1 MSVKA
6 LYICQKF
13 FSMRLSPVHIT
24 NFKVDGGAMFGV
36 VPKILWSKKYPADED
51 NLLNL
56 SLRSLVVDNGENV
69 ILIDN
74 GYGDKQSKKF
84 FRHVQLNGGDGLE
97 GGLNKAGYNLEDIT
111 DVILT
116 HLHADHCGG
125 GVKKAA
131 EGKGYEMVFPNAR
144 YWVSRQQWDWAVS
157 SNPREADSFLE
168 ENLLPMM
175 GHGKLHMV
183 EKAGKLFEGIEVR
196 IVNGHTPGQLI
207 PIIDY
212 KGTKLV
218 FAADLIPTVAHIPL
232 LWNMSYDLNQL
243 ATIQEKRDILE
254 ESLSNNYILFF
265 EHDVRTECCTLKDTP
280 KGIREDRLFKFSDI

>member
-1 MSVKA
+1 
-6 LYICQKF
+6 
-13 FSMRLSPVHIT
+13 MRLSPVHIT

-36 VPKILWSKKYPADED
+36 VPKVLWSRKYPSDED
-51 NLLNL
+51 NLINL
-56 SLRSLVVDNGENV
+56 ALRSLVVDNGENV

-84 FRHVQLNGGDGLE
+84 FSHVHLSGGDGLE
-97 GGLNKAGYNLEDIT
+97 GGLRKAGYGLEDIT

-125 GVKKAA
+125 GVKKA
-131 EGKGYEMVFPNAR
+131 EGSKGYEMVFPNAK
-144 YWVSRQQWDWAVS
+144 YWVSRQQWDWAINP
-157 SNPREADSFLE
+157 NPREADSFLE

-175 GHGKLHMV
+175 GQGKLHMV
-183 EKAGKLFEGIEVR
+183 EKPGKLFEGFDVR
-196 IVNGHTPGQLI
+196 IVNGHTPGQII

-232 LWNMSYDLNQL
+232 LWNMSYDLDQL
-243 ATIQEKRDILE
+243 TTIEEKREVLE
-254 ESLSNNYILFF
+254 ESFSNNYILFF
-265 EHDVRTECCTLKDTP
+265 EHDIFTECCTLKDTP
-280 KGIREDRLFKFSDI
+280 KGIREDRLMRFSDIEG

>member
-1 MSVKA
+1 MK
-6 LYICQKF
+6 
-13 FSMRLSPVHIT
+13 LSPVHIS

-36 VPKILWSKKYPADED
+36 VPKVLWDNKYPADED
-51 NLLNL
+51 NMINL
-56 SLRSLVVDNGENV
+56 ALRSLLVNNGENV

-74 GYGDKQSKKF
+74 GWGDKQSKRF
-84 FRHVQLNGGDGLE
+84 FRHVHLYGGDGLE
-97 GGLNKAGYNLEDIT
+97 GGLRKAGYELGDIT
-111 DVILT
+111 DVVLT

-131 EGKGYEMVFPNAR
+131 DGKGYEMVFPNAK
-144 YWVSRQQWDWAVS
+144 YWVSRQQWDWAINP
-157 SNPREADSFLE
+157 NPREADSFLE

-183 EKAGKLFEGIEVR
+183 EKAGKLFEDVSVR

-212 KGTKLV
+212 KKTKLV

-232 LWNMSYDLNQL
+232 LWNMSYDLDQL
-243 ATIQEKRDILE
+243 ATIREKREILE
-254 ESLSNNYILFF
+254 ESLANKYILFF
-265 EHDVRTECCTLKDTP
+265 EHDIHTECCTLKDTT
-280 KGIREDRLFKFSDI
+280 KGIREDRLMKFSDI

>member
-1 MSVKA
+1 
-6 LYICQKF
+6 
-13 FSMRLSPVHIT
+13 MRLSPVHIT

-36 VPKILWSKKYPADED
+36 VPKLLWNKKYPSDEN
-51 NLLNL
+51 NLINL
-56 SLRSLVVDNGENV
+56 ALRSLLVDNGENV

-74 GYGDKQSKKF
+74 GYGDKQSEKF
-84 FRHVQLNGGDGLE
+84 FSHVYLNGGDGLE
-97 GGLNKAGYNLEDIT
+97 GGLRKAGCGLEDVT
-111 DVILT
+111 DVVLT

-125 GVKKAA
+125 GVKKAE
-131 EGKGYEMVFPNAR
+131 EGKGYEMVFPNAK
-144 YWVSRQQWDWAVS
+144 YWVSRQQWDWAVNP
-157 SNPREADSFLE
+157 NPREADSFLE

-183 EKAGKLFEGIEVR
+183 EKPGKLFEGFDVR

-207 PIIDY
+207 PVIAY

-232 LWNMSYDLNQL
+232 LWNMSYDLDQL
-243 ATIQEKRDILE
+243 TTIEEKRNILE

-265 EHDVRTECCTLKDTP
+265 EHDIHTECCTLKDTP
-280 KGIREDRLFKFSDI
+280 KGIREDRLMKFSDI

>member
-1 MSVKA
+1 MK
-6 LYICQKF
+6 
-13 FSMRLSPVHIT
+13 LSPVHIT

-36 VPKILWSKKYPADED
+36 VPKVLWNKKYPSDED
-51 NLLNL
+51 NLINL
-56 SLRSLVVDNGENV
+56 ALRSLVVDNGENV

-84 FRHVQLNGGDGLE
+84 FSHVHLNGGDGLE
-97 GGLNKAGYNLEDIT
+97 GGLREAGYGLGDVT
-111 DVILT
+111 DVVLT

-125 GVKKAA
+125 GVKKAE
-131 EGKGYEMVFPNAR
+131 EGNGYEMVFPNAK
-144 YWVSRQQWDWAVS
+144 YWVSRRQWDWAVNP
-157 SNPREADSFLE
+157 NPREADSFLE

-175 GHGKLHMV
+175 GQGKLHMV
-183 EKAGKLFEGIEVR
+183 EKPGKLFKGFSVR

-212 KGTKLV
+212 KGKKLV

-232 LWNMSYDLNQL
+232 VWNMSYDLDQL
-243 ATIQEKRDILE
+243 TTIQEKKDILE

-265 EHDVRTECCTLKDTP
+265 EHDIHTECCTLKDTS
-280 KGIREDRLFKFSDI
+280 KGIRENLLMRFQDI

>member
-1 MSVKA
+1 
-6 LYICQKF
+6 
-13 FSMRLSPVHIT
+13 
-24 NFKVDGGAMFGV
+24 MFGV